1 MDNLIKE
8 NQTGVMDYD
17 LEKQK
22 DEITVRVQNSPMV
35 NNIVKQVKIN
45 EPTSII
51 TFGKE
56 AAEEMSKFAD
66 SLLYSMEMTKIEDS
80 GQLLMHLN
88 NIMDKFDIKD
98 FQPKKPGL
106 FQRIFK
112 MAKDSIE
119 ALFQKYHTMGDEIDK
134 VFVSLKQYE
143 AEINN
148 ANKQLETMYEK
159 NLQYYEQLKQYIVAG
174 DIVIDELKNKIIPN
188 RQKKIELSGDK
199 TDQLELNNLIQFLD
213 MFEQR
218 VYDLKLAE
226 NIAIQ
231 SMPQIKMMAYS
242 NYNLVRKINSAFI
255 VTIPVFKRCIIDSIM
270 LKRQQIQAKA
280 ISALDEK
287 TNEMLLRNAENNAL
301 QSKMAAQLASGSFVN
316 IETLEKTWETIV
328 KGIEE
333 TQKIQDENRQKRIEG
348 SQRLEQMKKDF
359 ASRKIID

>member
-1 MDNLIKE
+1 MENLIKE
-8 NQTGVMDYD
+8 NQAGVMEFD

-22 DEITVRVQNSPMV
+22 DEIIVRVQNSPAV
-35 NNIVKQVKIN
+35 NNIVKQVKLKD
-45 EPTSII
+45 PSSII
-51 TFGKE
+51 TFGKG
-56 AAEEMSKFAD
+56 AAEEISKFAD
-66 SLLYSMEMTKIEDS
+66 ALLHSMETTKIEDS
-80 GQLLMHLN
+80 GQLIMHLN

-98 FQPKKPGL
+98 FQPKKQGL
-106 FQRIFK
+106 IQKLFNK
-112 MAKDSIE
+112 AKDTIE

-143 AEINN
+143 AEIND

-159 NLQYYEQLKQYIVAG
+159 NLQYFELLKQYIVAG
-174 DIVIDELKNKIIPN
+174 EIVIDELKNKIIPN
-188 RQKKIELSGDK
+188 RQKKAELSGDK
-199 TDQLELNNLIQFLD
+199 TDQLELNNLTQFLD

-270 LKRQQIQAKA
+270 LKRQQIQARA
-280 ISALDEK
+280 ISALDER

-333 TQKIQDENRQKRIEG
+333 TQKIQEDNRQKRLEG
-348 SQRLEQMKKDF
+348 SQRLQQMKEDF
-359 ASRKIID
+359 SRRKIIN

>member
-8 NQTGVMDYD
+8 NQSALEFD

-22 DEITVRVQNSPMV
+22 DEITVRVQNSPVV
-35 NNIVKQVKIN
+35 NNIVKQVKLN
-45 EPTSII
+45 DPSSIV
-51 TFGKE
+51 TFGKG
-56 AAEEMSKFAD
+56 AAEEISKFAD
-66 SLLYSMEMTKIEDS
+66 SLLHSMETTKIEDS

-88 NIMDKFDIKD
+88 NIMEKFDIKD

-106 FQRIFK
+106 FQRIFN
-112 MAKDSIE
+112 MAKDTIE

-148 ANKQLETMYEK
+148 ANKQLEVMHEK
-159 NLQYYEQLKQYIVAG
+159 NLQYYEQLKQYIAAG
-174 DIVIDELKNKIIPN
+174 EIVIDEIKNKVIPN
-188 RQKKIELSGDK
+188 MQRKAESSGNN
-199 TDQLELNNLIQFLD
+199 TDQLELNNLMQFLD

-287 TNEMLLRNAENNAL
+287 TNELLLRNAENNAL

-333 TQKIQDENRQKRIEG
+333 TKKIQEDNRQKRFEG
-348 SQRLEQMKKDF
+348 SQRLQQMKNDF
-359 ASRKIID
+359 ASRKIIE